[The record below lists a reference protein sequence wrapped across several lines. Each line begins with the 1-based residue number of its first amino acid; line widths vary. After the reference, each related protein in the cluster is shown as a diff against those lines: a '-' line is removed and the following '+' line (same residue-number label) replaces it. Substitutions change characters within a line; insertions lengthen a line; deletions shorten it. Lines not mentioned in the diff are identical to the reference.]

1 MIALRALVVVVI
13 VLAPAGALAADPVR
27 VHAAGSLRAVV
38 RALGEAFTGATG
50 VPVQP
55 EFGAS
60 GLLRE
65 RLERGEA
72 GDVFM
77 SANLEHP
84 ARLARE
90 GKAFAV
96 VLFTRNELC
105 ALARR
110 ELGVT
115 PASLLDRMLDPAVRL
130 GTSTPRADPSGDYA
144 WEVFR
149 KSEAVRPGSRTRLEA
164 KALQLVGSPGSPPA
178 PADRSIYTVLLE
190 GGRADLILTYCTTA
204 VQGAREFPGAES
216 MALPPELRVGADYG
230 LTVLTGA
237 RLEPALR
244 WVLFVLSPD
253 GQAILERFGFG
264 APTRPAPG

>member
-1 MIALRALVVVVI
+1 
-13 VLAPAGALAADPVR
+13 VR

-50 VPVQP
+50 VAVQT

-65 RLERGEA
+65 RLEKGEA

-84 ARLARE
+84 ARLSRE
-90 GKAFAV
+90 GKALPT

-110 ELGVT
+110 ELSVT
-115 PASLLDRMLDPAVRL
+115 PATLLDRMLDPAVRL

-149 KSEAVRPGSRTRLEA
+149 KSETLRPGSRTQLEA
-164 KALQLVGSPGSPPA
+164 KALQLVGGPGSPPP
-178 PADRSIYTVLLE
+178 PANRSIYAVLLE
-190 GGRADLILTYCTTA
+190 QNRADVFLTYCTNA
-204 VQGAREFPGAES
+204 AQVVREVPGIES
-216 MALPPELRVGADYG
+216 IALPPELRVGADYG

-237 RLEPALR
+237 RVEPALR

-253 GQAILERFGFG
+253 GQAIVERFGFA